1 MIAESTSPDGT
12 YTVNAYVSNGGAT
25 TSYTVLGELMF
36 NKENK
41 KSKKIY
47 WQYRENAADI
57 TWVDDDT
64 VKINGVILDVPN
76 ETYDYRDHAENTNKP

>member
-12 YTVNAYVSNGGAT
+12 YTVNAYVSDGGAT
-25 TSYTVLGELMF
+25 TPYTV
-36 NKENK
+36 
-41 KSKKIY
+41 SY